1 MSVRPRVPCPAN
13 PALMWAFEKHMPEWN
28 KKGLVFETARHGVGG
43 WMRHSALTPTP
54 YRLDDE
60 SIRVY
65 AGFRD
70 ADGVSRIGYVDVSAD
85 DPTTIVRV
93 SADPVLDI
101 GRDGCFDDHG
111 VILGD
116 VVDTPGGL
124 HMFYVGFQRVAKAK
138 FLAFTGLAV
147 SRDGGEHFE
156 RVQETPILDRAPG
169 RSTIGAVH
177 SVIHEDGRWRF
188 WYAVGDDWEI
198 IDGRPFPRYHI
209 RYAQTDDPTSLPR
222 EDSVCLLPRGSEYR
236 IGRPRVYR
244 RGGKY
249 VMYFTRGNTTGEYF
263 PGFASSDDGIHWARQ
278 DESLGLALSRTGWD
292 SRVICYPALI
302 RQHDKVLMFYNGNDM
317 GVDGFGVA
325 ETSAAHFDGEA
336 DVRG

>member
-1 MSVRPRVPCPAN
+1 MVAWTKR
-13 PALMWAFEKHMPEWN
+13 
-28 KKGLVFETARHGVGG
+28 GLVFDTSRQGVGG

-54 YRLDDE
+54 HRLDDE
-60 SIRVY
+60 LIRVY

-70 ADGVSRIGYVDVSAD
+70 VDGVSRIGYVDVRAD
-85 DPTTIVRV
+85 DPTDIVRV
-93 SADPVLDI
+93 SAEPVLDI

-116 VVDTPGGL
+116 VVDAPDGL

-147 SRDGGEHFE
+147 SRDGGDSFQ
-156 RVQETPILDRAPG
+156 RVQETPILDRGPG

-177 SVIHEDGRWRF
+177 SAIYDNGRWRL
-188 WYAVGDDWEI
+188 WYAVGDDWET
-198 IDGRPFPRYHI
+198 IDGRSFPRYHI
-209 RYAQTDDPTSLPR
+209 RHTATDDLLAIPR
-222 EDSVCLLPRGSEYR
+222 EDQVCLLPQGTEYR

-244 RGGKY
+244 VDGGY
-249 VMYFTRGNTTGEYF
+249 AMYFTRGNLTGEYF
-263 PGFASSDDGIHWARQ
+263 PGLAHSADGIAWERR
-278 DESLGLALSRTGWD
+278 DEALGIALSTSGWD

-302 RQHDKVLMFYNGNDM
+302 RGRGKLLMFYNGNDM

-325 ETSAAHFDGEA
+325 EARGDAHVYG
-336 DVRG
+336 